1 MMISHPWPGY
11 NGTLHEEI
19 LESAV
24 TDKECSVSKPLIA
37 IRFNVHNL
45 LRGDRGR
52 HSFEYIFRQVHNA
65 NNGVPIS
72 PGSYFQNPIVSSLC
86 VEASSDFIDLMLP
99 INHLFLRNRM
109 A

>member
-1 MMISHPWPGY
+1 MISHPWPWY
-11 NGTLHEEI
+11 NGTLNEEI

-24 TDKECSVSKPLIA
+24 TDKECSVSKLLIA
-37 IRFNVHNL
+37 TCFNVHNL

-52 HSFEYIFRQVHNA
+52 HSFEYIFHHVHNA
-65 NNGVPIS
+65 NYGVPIP

-86 VEASSDFIDLMLP
+86 VEDSSDFIDLMLP